1 MICFE
6 CCISS
11 NIFWS
16 DGFLFD
22 FFENEPIL
30 SRIVYMKSRM
40 VQNYTLRLN
49 VVKALFHVY
58 EGSIS
63 SPLIF

>member
-1 MICFE
+1 MK
-6 CCISS
+6 
-11 NIFWS
+11 
-16 DGFLFD
+16 GFLEMFGRC
-22 FFENEPIL
+22 FKAKIH
-30 SRIVYMKSRM
+30 
-40 VQNYTLRLN
+40 VQFKLMRKKCKLN